1 MWISPRQIYS
11 FFIKRQKGLLIFI
24 SELIFFTFVG
34 IKQRKPL
41 IVFKKETEYAL
52 RGMVYIQIQN
62 LKDKRP
68 GVAEIAHEI
77 EAPFFYT
84 AKIFQRLAKQ
94 GFVRSLKGKGGG
106 FFLDPEKKDLPL
118 KEIIIA
124 IEGDQLFIGCG
135 FGLKNCDENNPCP
148 LHHQYGLIRDKI
160 NHLVTNETIQSLA
173 LSSLTNNISLG
184 YSRENL
190 EKKS

>member
-1 MWISPRQIYS
+1 M
-11 FFIKRQKGLLIFI
+11 F
-24 SELIFFTFVG
+24 FFTFVG
-34 IKQRKPL
+34 VKKQNPL

-118 KEIIIA
+118 REIIIA
-124 IEGDQLFIGCG
+124 IEGDELFVGCG
-135 FGLKNCDENNPCP
+135 FGLKNCDENSPCP
-148 LHHQYGLIRDKI
+148 LHNQYGFIRNGI
-160 NHLVTNETIQSLA
+160 NQLVTSQTIQSLA
-173 LSSLTNNISLG
+173 LSSMNNHISLG
-184 YSRENL
+184 YSRENS
-190 EKKS
+190 EKKA

>member
-1 MWISPRQIYS
+1 MVVKNQ
-11 FFIKRQKGLLIFI
+11 
-24 SELIFFTFVG
+24 
-34 IKQRKPL
+34 KPL

-84 AKIFQRLAKQ
+84 AKIFQRLVKQ
-94 GFVRSLKGKGGG
+94 GFVRSIKGKGGG
-106 FFLDPEKKDLPL
+106 FFLDPAKKDLPL

-124 IEGDQLFIGCG
+124 IEGDELFIGCG
-135 FGLKNCDENNPCP
+135 FGLKNCDGNNPCP
-148 LHHQYGLIRDKI
+148 LHHQYGLIRDEI
-160 NHLVTNETIQSLA
+160 NQLVTSQTIQSLA
-173 LSSLTNNISLG
+173 LSSVNTPISLG

-190 EKKS
+190 EKKGG

>member
-1 MWISPRQIYS
+1 M
-11 FFIKRQKGLLIFI
+11 
-24 SELIFFTFVG
+24 
-34 IKQRKPL
+34 
-41 IVFKKETEYAL
+41 FKKETEYAL

-62 LKDKRP
+62 LKDRRP

-106 FFLDPEKKDLPL
+106 FFLDPEKKDLTL

-124 IEGDQLFIGCG
+124 IEGNELFIGCG

-148 LHHQYGLIRDKI
+148 LHQQYGLIRDEI
-160 NHLVTNETIQSLA
+160 NRLVSGETIQSLA
-173 LSSLTNNISLG
+173 LSSMTKNMSLG
-184 YSRENL
+184 FSRENS

>member
-1 MWISPRQIYS
+1 M
-11 FFIKRQKGLLIFI
+11 
-24 SELIFFTFVG
+24 
-34 IKQRKPL
+34 
-41 IVFKKETEYAL
+41 FKKETEYAL

-62 LKDKRP
+62 LKDRRP

-77 EAPFFYT
+77 EAPFFFT

-124 IEGDQLFIGCG
+124 IEGDELFVGCG

-148 LHHQYGLIRDKI
+148 LHHQYGLIRDEI
-160 NHLVTNETIQSLA
+160 NKLVTGETIQSLA
-173 LSSLTNNISLG
+173 LSSLTNNMSLG
-184 YSRENL
+184 FSRENYTPTTRSL
-190 EKKS
+190 